1 MGKIILTQEI
11 IKVKE
16 GAKTID
22 VRLLTNAKLKL
33 FNPEVLGLGDISKR
47 SSCVEAI
54 AAVFDLSGFTKFCGQ
69 NDPQLCV
76 PDFLSQFLAW
86 LFDEIRKETV
96 NKTYPQGKTLYSDL
110 PFLAKFLGDGVLFLW
125 NTDTMDNV
133 SMCNV
138 VISLDNICSNYK
150 IDFYPK
156 IKREVVEP
164 PTTLRCGIA
173 RGSVYSVGN
182 AEDYVG
188 PCINIASRLQ
198 KLNSLN
204 FCVSRKGFNFEK
216 DMVKEYLET
225 YSLKT
230 IALRGIENNQLIWC
244 RKKELNKIPKEDLSL
259 FSDP

>member
-1 MGKIILTQEI
+1 MGKIILAMQKFT
-11 IKVKE
+11 VKKGE
-16 GAKTID
+16 QTIVMD
-22 VRLLTNAKLKL
+22 LLTPAQLNS
-33 FNPEVLGLGDISKR
+33 FNPKVLGLGDISQR
-47 SSCVEAI
+47 SSRVEAI
-54 AAVFDLSGFTKFCGQ
+54 AAIFDLSGFTKFCGQ

-86 LFDEIRKETV
+86 LFDEIRTETV
-96 NKTYPQGKTLYSDL
+96 NETYPQGKTLWCDL
-110 PFLAKFLGDGVLFLW
+110 PFMAKFLGDGVLFLW
-125 NTDTMDNV
+125 NAGAMDGT
-133 SMCNV
+133 SFCNV
-138 VISLDNICSNYK
+138 VVSLGNICLHYQNN
-150 IDFYPK
+150 FFPK

-164 PTTLRCGIA
+164 PNALRCGIA

-198 KLNSLN
+198 KISSLN